1 MPGILDT
8 IAVSTQSGDNAQQI
22 VAAYIQTGPQM
33 VLNHTPDV
41 APQMSLAAQPKG
53 TTPGGSI
60 DPFK

>member
-8 IAVSTQSGDNAQQI
+8 IAVSTQSGSNAKEI
-22 VAAYIQTGPQM
+22 VAVYIQTGPSM
-33 VLNHTPDV
+33 VLNHTPEI
-41 APQMSLAAQPKG
+41 APQPGLSAQPRG